1 MVVVIMGVSGS
12 GKTTIG
18 RALAHA
24 AGGRFYDADDFH
36 SEANIQKMRG
46 GTPLTEADRE
56 PWLHALR
63 LCIDAWLEQPGL
75 SVLACSALTAR
86 SRALL
91 GVGRPGVELVFLA
104 ATKAIIE
111 ARMRGRDHFMSPA
124 LLQSQF
130 DALEPPEH
138 ALVLD
143 ASAPPDALVEQLL
156 EFLGGSA

>member
-18 RALAHA
+18 RALARA
-24 AGGRFYDADDFH
+24 AGGRFFDADDFH

-46 GTPLTEADRE
+46 GAPLTEVDRE
-56 PWLHALR
+56 PWLRELR
-63 LCIDAWLEQPGL
+63 QGIDAWLEQPGL

-91 GVGRPGVELVFLA
+91 GVERPGVRLVFLC

-111 ARMRGRDHFMSPA
+111 ARMLGRDHFMPAA

-130 DALEPPEH
+130 DTLEPPDH

-143 ASAPPDALVEQLL
+143 ASASADALVEQTL
-156 EFLGGSA
+156 EFLARP